1 MKKVGRVRDKFL
13 TKDRLRDIVTYLCR
27 GEKRSRWTRSMIK
40 NWGKF
45 FEDPE
50 GNIDRIYNALM
61 TQSYEFH
68 PFNTFVRYENGKR
81 RNIFASVP
89 EDQIVDTLLD
99 ACLKYVFMEKKKII
113 HPHSYGSIKGKG
125 QHELRE
131 LVIKRVHNRKDLY
144 VAVCDTHHYYPTINH
159 KVMAKYI
166 RQHIKDPWLIWLC
179 DATINRM
186 HGEVGMA
193 LGLASSN
200 ILGHVYHAAIDWTII
215 VEYGIHDYYRFC
227 DDKLMI
233 SSNLN
238 YLHTM
243 VRVLRDLTEENGQSL
258 KPNWRVVHCEEE
270 RFEFLGASIN
280 SHNARL
286 KTPSRRRI
294 ERRFKKEMKKPFN
307 PENKDDRDRVMMSWA
322 GMKGGLRGL
331 DIGNLERY
339 WRRVYKP
346 FFDRLQS
353 VEGWI
358 EIDRAAKKW
367 HNHRA
372 RSLAE
377 AWDCRSDENKRL
389 FPLAEGLR
397 PRLPQGEIL
406 GDPQEPFPVLES
418 GFWTGERTPAM
429 HLNPLAYAGPVYTE
443 DQNCQ

>member
-1 MKKVGRVRDKFL
+1 
-13 TKDRLRDIVTYLCR
+13 
-27 GEKRSRWTRSMIK
+27 
-40 NWGKF
+40 
-45 FEDPE
+45 
-50 GNIDRIYNALM
+50 
-61 TQSYEFH
+61 
-68 PFNTFVRYENGKR
+68 
-81 RNIFASVP
+81 
-89 EDQIVDTLLD
+89 
-99 ACLKYVFMEKKKII
+99 
-113 HPHSYGSIKGKG
+113 
-125 QHELRE
+125 
-131 LVIKRVHNRKDLY
+131 
-144 VAVCDTHHYYPTINH
+144 
-159 KVMAKYI
+159 
-166 RQHIKDPWLIWLC
+166 
-179 DATINRM
+179 
-186 HGEVGMA
+186 
-193 LGLASSN
+193 
-200 ILGHVYHAAIDWTII
+200 
-215 VEYGIHDYYRFC
+215 
-227 DDKLMI
+227 
-233 SSNLN
+233 
-238 YLHTM
+238 M